1 MSRKALRLHTQRL
14 MLSFATMSLHM
25 LSLHPA
31 YESLVIRETQNIYT
45 QRCAGQGEGGG
56 VSMDL
61 GVRLK
66 LEVQI
71 ISSYWVKKGR
81 IRGTRGAVRRTL
93 EQKA

>member
-1 MSRKALRLHTQRL
+1 
-14 MLSFATMSLHM
+14 
-25 LSLHPA
+25 
-31 YESLVIRETQNIYT
+31 
-45 QRCAGQGEGGG
+45 
-56 VSMDL
+56 MDL